1 VFVFIFLPLQ
11 YRKNDN
17 AFSHD
22 APDEEE
28 VGTNHTVDSSPAA
41 AFQSEARIRKFM
53 KDIEE
58 TTSKGDG
65 ESNVPRID
73 KKIDKMQQD
82 LGDFID
88 ELESGNIYAGDED
101 EFATNE
107 EIGGQFDEDLENEIN
122 ETFFDTDKKEVEEED
137 PDAVIDDI

>member
-1 VFVFIFLPLQ
+1 MFVFIFLPLQ

-73 KKIDKMQQD
+73 KKI
-82 LGDFID
+82 
-88 ELESGNIYAGDED
+88 
-101 EFATNE
+101 
-107 EIGGQFDEDLENEIN
+107 EN
-122 ETFFDTDKKEVEEED
+122 
-137 PDAVIDDI
+137 

>member
-1 VFVFIFLPLQ
+1 
-11 YRKNDN
+11 
-17 AFSHD
+17 
-22 APDEEE
+22 
-28 VGTNHTVDSSPAA
+28 
-41 AFQSEARIRKFM
+41 M

-65 ESNVPRID
+65 ESTTVPRID